1 MATTLNIENMNI
13 IKSIREEAM
22 KEEARKYTEESIR
35 LDNEDYREILDEER
49 RLYRFLYLER
59 KRLEESVNDEFV
71 EIILQEISENTVVQV
86 RLRENIRM
94 NLAKL

>member
-49 RLYRFLYLER
+49 RLYRLLYLER

-86 RLRENIRM
+86 RLLENIRM